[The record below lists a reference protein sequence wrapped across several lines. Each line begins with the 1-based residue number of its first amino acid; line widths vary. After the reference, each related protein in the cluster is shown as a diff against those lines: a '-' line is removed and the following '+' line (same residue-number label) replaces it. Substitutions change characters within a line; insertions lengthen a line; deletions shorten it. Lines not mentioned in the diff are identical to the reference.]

1 MHTKTAVMRAASGDL
16 RCQHS
21 GYERRG
27 LLLLLALLLQSC
39 SLEPPEMIN
48 PVTWYAVNGWNAPVE
63 FRIIDRVCNRRLGNI
78 RLGVREEIAVTSCG
92 NEANQ
97 AQIRYRRDS
106 AYATPWSDGSA
117 REGQRLQMQ

>member
-1 MHTKTAVMRAASGDL
+1 MQAASADL

-21 GYERRG
+21 GSGRRG

-39 SLEPPEMIN
+39 SLEPPELSN

-63 FRIIDRVCNRRLGNI
+63 FRLIDRVCNRRLSNI
-78 RLGVREEIAVTSCG
+78 RLGVGEEIAVTSCG
-92 NEANQ
+92 NESNR

-117 REGQRLQMQ
+117 GAGQRLQMQ